1 MNAADLLPKWSTL
14 SLDEIETQ
22 LAAGADADAVGQ
34 FFGAEAAG
42 ELRDAAAAATARDL
56 HRPAGAVVL
65 LPGIM
70 GSLLSSIRGV
80 TTLLWINP
88 ALFLNGQL
96 NYLELDS
103 DGVNDRSPQIEC
115 TPTGIEKLFYLRISL
130 ALRRQAELYEFP
142 YDWRRPIEEN
152 AGVLARCLERWA
164 DGDAG
169 KRFTLVGHSMGGL
182 VARAYLAGFGRQA
195 EARIERVITLGTPY
209 FGAADGVKTL
219 LLGNSLMGLAEAL
232 NGANAPRSLLLNMPS
247 VYELLPAPPELFP
260 QGRDYPVNWDLYDA
274 TDWPADDI
282 RPDYL
287 CRGCEFHRSLA
298 RGDPQVETIQIA
310 GCHVDT
316 PVAVRRVPDQDAWQ
330 IEIIRRDRGP
340 ESGDGTVPLWSA
352 VHPGFTTY
360 FIQQRHRNLPADG
373 DVIAAVLELI
383 HGGQPDLP
391 VELPPA
397 KGGFLGLGVRGV
409 GEPALDAA
417 GLRRRLQ
424 TGAASAEDW
433 GMLYFAV

>member
-1 MNAADLLPKWSTL
+1 MSAADLLAKWSAL

-22 LAAGADADAVGQ
+22 LAAGADADATEQ
-34 FFGAEAAG
+34 LFGAEAAA
-42 ELRDAAAAATARDL
+42 ELRSAAVAAATRDL
-56 HRPAGAVVL
+56 RGPAEAVVL

-96 NYLELDS
+96 NYLELDA

-130 ALRRQAELYEFP
+130 VLRRQAELYEFP
-142 YDWRRPIEEN
+142 YDWRRPIEDN
-152 AGVLARCLERWA
+152 AMVLARCLERWA
-164 DGDAG
+164 DGDAS

-182 VARAYLAGFGRQA
+182 VARAYLAGFGQQA
-195 EARIERVITLGTPY
+195 EARIARVITLGAPY

-219 LLGNSLMGLAEAL
+219 LLGNSLMGLAEAI

-260 QGRDYPVNWDLYDA
+260 QGRDYPINWDLYDA
-274 TDWPADDI
+274 TAWPADDI

-287 CRGCEFHRSLA
+287 RRGCEFHRSLA
-298 RGDPQVETIQIA
+298 RADPQVETIQIA

-316 PVAVRRVPDQDAWQ
+316 PVAVRRIPGQNSSE
-330 IEIIRRDRGP
+330 IEIIRRGRGP

-352 VHPGFTTY
+352 VHPGIKTCY
-360 FIQQRHRNLPADG
+360 IQQRHRNLPADG
-373 DVIAAVLELI
+373 DVIAAVVELI
-383 HGGQPDLP
+383 HGGQPDLSF
-391 VELPPA
+391 ELPPA
-397 KGGFLGLGVRGV
+397 KGGLLGLSVREV